1 MTPVQTRVGDRL
13 RPYQAKA
20 KQDIY
25 DAWDQGFVNVL
36 AVLPT
41 GSGKTVLFS
50 DIIHDHKGA
59 SCAIAHRQELVSQI
73 SLALAR
79 DKVRHRIIGPKSVV
93 KLCVNLHMLE
103 LGASYY
109 DPSATCAVAGVD
121 TLVRRADELGDWLSS
136 VTLCVQDECF
146 PAGTL
151 VDGIPIERVQVG
163 DYVTAYNVGSGE
175 FEQRKV
181 ERLFK
186 NKSPDKLIKVV
197 TRSHHVL
204 NCTAGH
210 PFLTKRGW
218 VEAIE
223 LKSND
228 EVLIHDMQYLPE
240 TSKPSTGDNELL
252 SKSGSGLLQRGM
264 FGRLQGETFLGDNEQ
279 NKQEVRVG
287 ANEDKQPYEPRSV
300 PFENEQNIKSNR
312 TRTKGSRGQ
321 WATTDRS
328 REEVNTTI
336 RNRRFQ
342 STNESVNGENRRV
355 DALPSTLQNRLRESV
370 TKNSDRSRRAEPRV
384 AETQGTG
391 REKGPFSYWCGLG
404 SVSVLEYGDI
414 EYPESNSFD
423 GYVYNIE
430 VEGLHNY
437 IAGGVVVHNCHH
449 VLESNKWGTAFKMFP
464 NAKGLG
470 VTATPLRADGKGLG
484 RWVDGRFDTMVEGP
498 GMRDLIYMKFLT
510 EYRVFAPPSD
520 FVRPGADAIGATGDF
535 GHVKLKAA
543 VKKSHIVGDVVT
555 HYSRIAPGKLGVTF
569 TDSVETATEIA
580 AQFNAAGV
588 PAAVVS
594 AKTPDAE
601 RIAVLRRFKNR
612 ELLQLVN
619 VDLFGEGFDLPAI
632 EVVSMARAT
641 ESYAL
646 YVQQFGRALR
656 LLDGK
661 LFAIII
667 DHVGNV
673 ERHGLPD
680 ARREWSLERREKRGK
695 SKVSD
700 AIPVRACPKCTAVYE
715 RIYNACPFCGHIMT
729 PAARSGPEQVDGDLI
744 ELDPAALA
752 AMRGDIEKVDMDQ
765 EAYRLELVKK
775 YVPLVGQLAGVKRHV
790 ATQEAQEA
798 LRGSIAWWAGYQRAE
813 GRSDSE
819 SYRRFYFKFGT
830 DVLTA
835 QTLKAVDAIELA
847 GRVNEHLGGLAS
859 A

>member
-1 MTPVQTRVGDRL
+1 MLPVQTKIATAVNRAVTHL

-20 KQDIY
+20 KEDIY

-41 GSGKTVLFS
+41 GAGKTVLFS
-50 DIIHDHKGA
+50 DIIHDHRGA

-109 DPSATCAVAGVD
+109 DPSSTCAVAGVD
-121 TLVRRADELGDWLSS
+121 TLVRRGDELNGWLES
-136 VTLCVQDECF
+136 VTLCVQDE
-146 PAGTL
+146 A
-151 VDGIPIERVQVG
+151 
-163 DYVTAYNVGSGE
+163 
-175 FEQRKV
+175 
-181 ERLFK
+181 
-186 NKSPDKLIKVV
+186 
-197 TRSHHVL
+197 
-204 NCTAGH
+204 
-210 PFLTKRGW
+210 
-218 VEAIE
+218 
-223 LKSND
+223 
-228 EVLIHDMQYLPE
+228 
-240 TSKPSTGDNELL
+240 
-252 SKSGSGLLQRGM
+252 
-264 FGRLQGETFLGDNEQ
+264 
-279 NKQEVRVG
+279 
-287 ANEDKQPYEPRSV
+287 
-300 PFENEQNIKSNR
+300 
-312 TRTKGSRGQ
+312 
-321 WATTDRS
+321 
-328 REEVNTTI
+328 
-336 RNRRFQ
+336 
-342 STNESVNGENRRV
+342 
-355 DALPSTLQNRLRESV
+355 
-370 TKNSDRSRRAEPRV
+370 
-384 AETQGTG
+384 
-391 REKGPFSYWCGLG
+391 
-404 SVSVLEYGDI
+404 
-414 EYPESNSFD
+414 
-423 GYVYNIE
+423 
-430 VEGLHNY
+430 
-437 IAGGVVVHNCHH
+437 HH

-484 RWVDGRFDTMVEGP
+484 RHVDGLFDTMVEGP
-498 GMRDLIYMKFLT
+498 GMRDLIDMGFLT

-555 HYSRIAPGKLGVTF
+555 HYQRIAPGKLGVTF

-601 RIAVLRRFKNR
+601 RIAILRRFKNR

-661 LFAIII
+661 LFALII

-680 ARREWSLERREKRGK
+680 ARREWTLDRREKRGK
-695 SKVSD
+695 SKASD
-700 AIPVRACPKCTAVYE
+700 AIPVRACPACTAVYE

-729 PAARSGPEQVDGDLI
+729 PAARTGPEQVDGDLI

-752 AMRGDIEKVDMDQ
+752 AMRGEIEKVDMHP
-765 EAYRLELVKK
+765 EAYRHELAKK
-775 YVPLVGQLAGVKRHV
+775 YTPLVGQLAGVKRHV

-798 LRGSIAWWAGYQRAE
+798 LRGSIAWWAGYQRAQ

-830 DVLTA
+830 DVLSA
-835 QTLKAVDAIELA
+835 QTLKASDAIELA
-847 GRVNEHLGGLAS
+847 GRVNEHLGGLANAGGS
-859 A
+859 

>member
-1 MTPVQTRVGDRL
+1 MIPVQTRVAIAVGRATTHL

-25 DAWDQGFVNVL
+25 DAWNQGFVNVL

-79 DKVRHRIIGPKSVV
+79 DKVRHRIIGPKSIV

-103 LGASYY
+103 IGASYY
-109 DPSATCAVAGVD
+109 DPSSTCAVAGVD
-121 TLVRRADELGDWLSS
+121 TLVRRADELTDWLNS
-136 VTLCVQDECF
+136 VTLCVQDE
-146 PAGTL
+146 A
-151 VDGIPIERVQVG
+151 
-163 DYVTAYNVGSGE
+163 
-175 FEQRKV
+175 
-181 ERLFK
+181 
-186 NKSPDKLIKVV
+186 
-197 TRSHHVL
+197 
-204 NCTAGH
+204 
-210 PFLTKRGW
+210 
-218 VEAIE
+218 
-223 LKSND
+223 
-228 EVLIHDMQYLPE
+228 
-240 TSKPSTGDNELL
+240 
-252 SKSGSGLLQRGM
+252 
-264 FGRLQGETFLGDNEQ
+264 
-279 NKQEVRVG
+279 
-287 ANEDKQPYEPRSV
+287 
-300 PFENEQNIKSNR
+300 
-312 TRTKGSRGQ
+312 
-321 WATTDRS
+321 
-328 REEVNTTI
+328 
-336 RNRRFQ
+336 
-342 STNESVNGENRRV
+342 
-355 DALPSTLQNRLRESV
+355 
-370 TKNSDRSRRAEPRV
+370 
-384 AETQGTG
+384 
-391 REKGPFSYWCGLG
+391 
-404 SVSVLEYGDI
+404 
-414 EYPESNSFD
+414 
-423 GYVYNIE
+423 
-430 VEGLHNY
+430 
-437 IAGGVVVHNCHH
+437 HH

-484 RWVDGRFDTMVEGP
+484 RHADGLFDIMVEGP
-498 GMRDLIYMKFLT
+498 GMRDLINMKYLT
-510 EYRVFAPPSD
+510 EYRIFAPESD
-520 FVRPGADAIGATGDF
+520 FVRPGADAIGAMGDF

-555 HYSRIAPGKLGVTF
+555 HYLRIAPGKLGVTF
-569 TDSVETATEIA
+569 TDSVDTATEIA

-632 EVVSMARAT
+632 EIVSMARAT

-680 ARREWSLERREKRGK
+680 AHRVWTLDRRDKRGK
-695 SKVSD
+695 SKASD
-700 AIPVRACPKCTAVYE
+700 AIPTRSCLGKDAMTGIVCASVYE
-715 RIYNACPFCGHIMT
+715 RIYKACPYCGHVPV
-729 PAARSGPEQVDGDLI
+729 PASRSGPEQVDGDLI

-752 AMRGDIEKVDMDQ
+752 AMRGDIDKVDMDQ

-775 YVPLVGQLAGVKRHV
+775 YVPLVGQLANVKRHV

-798 LRGSIAWWAGYQRAE
+798 LRGSIAWWAGYQRAA

-830 DVLTA
+830 DVMTA

-859 A
+859 GN

>member
-1 MTPVQTRVGDRL
+1 MIPVQTRVATAVSRAVTTHL

-25 DAWDQGFVNVL
+25 SAWDQGFVNVL

-41 GSGKTVLFS
+41 GAGKTVLFS
-50 DIIHDHKGA
+50 DIIHDHQGA

-109 DPSATCAVAGVD
+109 DPSSTCAVAGVD
-121 TLVRRADELGDWLSS
+121 TLVRRGDELNGWLES
-136 VTLCVQDECF
+136 VTLCVQDE
-146 PAGTL
+146 A
-151 VDGIPIERVQVG
+151 
-163 DYVTAYNVGSGE
+163 
-175 FEQRKV
+175 
-181 ERLFK
+181 
-186 NKSPDKLIKVV
+186 
-197 TRSHHVL
+197 
-204 NCTAGH
+204 
-210 PFLTKRGW
+210 
-218 VEAIE
+218 
-223 LKSND
+223 
-228 EVLIHDMQYLPE
+228 
-240 TSKPSTGDNELL
+240 
-252 SKSGSGLLQRGM
+252 
-264 FGRLQGETFLGDNEQ
+264 
-279 NKQEVRVG
+279 
-287 ANEDKQPYEPRSV
+287 
-300 PFENEQNIKSNR
+300 
-312 TRTKGSRGQ
+312 
-321 WATTDRS
+321 
-328 REEVNTTI
+328 
-336 RNRRFQ
+336 
-342 STNESVNGENRRV
+342 
-355 DALPSTLQNRLRESV
+355 
-370 TKNSDRSRRAEPRV
+370 
-384 AETQGTG
+384 
-391 REKGPFSYWCGLG
+391 
-404 SVSVLEYGDI
+404 
-414 EYPESNSFD
+414 
-423 GYVYNIE
+423 
-430 VEGLHNY
+430 
-437 IAGGVVVHNCHH
+437 HH

-484 RWVDGRFDTMVEGP
+484 RHVDGLFDTMVEGP
-498 GMRDLIYMKFLT
+498 GMRDLIDMGFLT

-555 HYSRIAPGKLGVTF
+555 HYQRIAPGKLGVTF

-601 RIAVLRRFKNR
+601 RIAILRRFKNR

-661 LFAIII
+661 LFALII

-680 ARREWSLERREKRGK
+680 ARREWSLDRREKRGK
-695 SKVSD
+695 SKASD
-700 AIPVRACPKCTAVYE
+700 AIPVRACPACTAVYE

-752 AMRGDIEKVDMDQ
+752 AMRGEIEKVDMHP
-765 EAYRLELVKK
+765 EAYRHELAKK
-775 YVPLVGQLAGVKRHV
+775 YTPLVGQLAGVKRHV

-798 LRGSIAWWAGYQRAE
+798 LRGSIAWWAGYQRAQ

-830 DVLTA
+830 DVLSA
-835 QTLKAVDAIELA
+835 QTLKASDAIELA
-847 GRVNEHLGGLAS
+847 GRVNEHLGGLANAGGS
-859 A
+859 

>member
-1 MTPVQTRVGDRL
+1 MQL

-20 KQDIY
+20 KEDIY
-25 DAWDQGFVNVL
+25 DAWDQGFVNAL

-41 GSGKTVLFS
+41 GAGKTVLFS
-50 DIIHDHKGA
+50 EIIKEHRGA

-109 DPSATCAVAGVD
+109 DPSSTCAVAGVD
-121 TLVRRADELGDWLSS
+121 TLVRRGDELNGWLES
-136 VTLCVQDECF
+136 VTLCVQDE
-146 PAGTL
+146 A
-151 VDGIPIERVQVG
+151 
-163 DYVTAYNVGSGE
+163 
-175 FEQRKV
+175 
-181 ERLFK
+181 
-186 NKSPDKLIKVV
+186 
-197 TRSHHVL
+197 
-204 NCTAGH
+204 
-210 PFLTKRGW
+210 
-218 VEAIE
+218 
-223 LKSND
+223 
-228 EVLIHDMQYLPE
+228 
-240 TSKPSTGDNELL
+240 
-252 SKSGSGLLQRGM
+252 
-264 FGRLQGETFLGDNEQ
+264 
-279 NKQEVRVG
+279 
-287 ANEDKQPYEPRSV
+287 
-300 PFENEQNIKSNR
+300 
-312 TRTKGSRGQ
+312 
-321 WATTDRS
+321 
-328 REEVNTTI
+328 
-336 RNRRFQ
+336 
-342 STNESVNGENRRV
+342 
-355 DALPSTLQNRLRESV
+355 
-370 TKNSDRSRRAEPRV
+370 
-384 AETQGTG
+384 
-391 REKGPFSYWCGLG
+391 
-404 SVSVLEYGDI
+404 
-414 EYPESNSFD
+414 
-423 GYVYNIE
+423 
-430 VEGLHNY
+430 
-437 IAGGVVVHNCHH
+437 HH

-484 RWVDGRFDTMVEGP
+484 RHVDGLFDTMVEGP
-498 GMRDLIYMKFLT
+498 GMRDLIEMGFLT
-510 EYRVFAPPSD
+510 EYRVFAPTSD
-520 FVRPGADAIGATGDF
+520 FVRPGAEAIGTTGDF
-535 GHVKLKAA
+535 SHVKLKAA

-555 HYSRIAPGKLGVTF
+555 HYQRIAPGKLGVTF

-601 RIAVLRRFKNR
+601 RIAILRRFKNR

-661 LFAIII
+661 LFALII

-680 ARREWSLERREKRGK
+680 ARREWTLDRREKRGK
-695 SKVSD
+695 SKASD
-700 AIPVRACPKCTAVYE
+700 AIPVRACPACTAVYE

-729 PAARSGPEQVDGDLI
+729 PAARGGPEQVDGDLI

-752 AMRGDIEKVDMDQ
+752 AMRGEIEKVGMHP
-765 EAYRLELVKK
+765 EAYRHELAKK
-775 YVPLVGQLAGVKRHV
+775 YTPLVGQLAGVKRHV

-798 LRGSIAWWAGYQRAE
+798 LRVSIAWWAGYQRAQ

-830 DVLTA
+830 DVLSA
-835 QTLKAVDAIELA
+835 QTLKASDAIELA
-847 GRVNEHLGGLAS
+847 GRVNEHLGGLANAGGS
-859 A
+859 

>member
-1 MTPVQTRVGDRL
+1 MLPVQTKIATAVSRAVTHL

-41 GSGKTVLFS
+41 GAGKTVLFS
-50 DIIHDHKGA
+50 DIIHDHRGA

-103 LGASYY
+103 VGASYY
-109 DPSATCAVAGVD
+109 DPSSTCAVAGVD
-121 TLVRRADELGDWLSS
+121 TLVRRGDELNGWLES
-136 VTLCVQDECF
+136 VTLCVQDE
-146 PAGTL
+146 A
-151 VDGIPIERVQVG
+151 
-163 DYVTAYNVGSGE
+163 
-175 FEQRKV
+175 
-181 ERLFK
+181 
-186 NKSPDKLIKVV
+186 
-197 TRSHHVL
+197 
-204 NCTAGH
+204 
-210 PFLTKRGW
+210 
-218 VEAIE
+218 
-223 LKSND
+223 
-228 EVLIHDMQYLPE
+228 
-240 TSKPSTGDNELL
+240 
-252 SKSGSGLLQRGM
+252 
-264 FGRLQGETFLGDNEQ
+264 
-279 NKQEVRVG
+279 
-287 ANEDKQPYEPRSV
+287 
-300 PFENEQNIKSNR
+300 
-312 TRTKGSRGQ
+312 
-321 WATTDRS
+321 
-328 REEVNTTI
+328 
-336 RNRRFQ
+336 
-342 STNESVNGENRRV
+342 
-355 DALPSTLQNRLRESV
+355 
-370 TKNSDRSRRAEPRV
+370 
-384 AETQGTG
+384 
-391 REKGPFSYWCGLG
+391 
-404 SVSVLEYGDI
+404 
-414 EYPESNSFD
+414 
-423 GYVYNIE
+423 
-430 VEGLHNY
+430 
-437 IAGGVVVHNCHH
+437 HH

-484 RWVDGRFDTMVEGP
+484 RHVDGLFDIMVEGP
-498 GMRDLIYMKFLT
+498 GMRGLIDMGFLT

-555 HYSRIAPGKLGVTF
+555 HYQRIAPGKLGVTF

-601 RIAVLRRFKNR
+601 RIAILRRFKNR

-661 LFAIII
+661 LFALII

-680 ARREWSLERREKRGK
+680 ARREWTLDRREKRGK
-695 SKVSD
+695 SKASD

-715 RIYNACPFCGHIMT
+715 RIYNACPFCGHIMA

-752 AMRGDIEKVDMDQ
+752 AMRGEIEKVDMHP
-765 EAYRLELVKK
+765 EAYRHELAKK
-775 YVPLVGQLAGVKRHV
+775 YTPLVCQLAGVKRHV

-798 LRGSIAWWAGYQRAE
+798 LRGSIAWWAGYQRAQ

-835 QTLKAVDAIELA
+835 QTLKASDAIELA
-847 GRVNEHLGGLAS
+847 GLVNEHLGGLANG
-859 A
+859 

>member
-1 MTPVQTRVGDRL
+1 MQL

-20 KQDIY
+20 KEDIY
-25 DAWDQGFVNVL
+25 GAWDQGFVNTL

-41 GSGKTVLFS
+41 GAGKTVLFS
-50 DIIHDHKGA
+50 EIIKEHQGA

-109 DPSATCAVAGVD
+109 DPSSTCAVAGVD
-121 TLVRRADELGDWLSS
+121 TLVRRGDELNGWLES
-136 VTLCVQDECF
+136 VTLCVQDE
-146 PAGTL
+146 A
-151 VDGIPIERVQVG
+151 
-163 DYVTAYNVGSGE
+163 
-175 FEQRKV
+175 
-181 ERLFK
+181 
-186 NKSPDKLIKVV
+186 
-197 TRSHHVL
+197 
-204 NCTAGH
+204 
-210 PFLTKRGW
+210 
-218 VEAIE
+218 
-223 LKSND
+223 
-228 EVLIHDMQYLPE
+228 
-240 TSKPSTGDNELL
+240 
-252 SKSGSGLLQRGM
+252 
-264 FGRLQGETFLGDNEQ
+264 
-279 NKQEVRVG
+279 
-287 ANEDKQPYEPRSV
+287 
-300 PFENEQNIKSNR
+300 
-312 TRTKGSRGQ
+312 
-321 WATTDRS
+321 
-328 REEVNTTI
+328 
-336 RNRRFQ
+336 
-342 STNESVNGENRRV
+342 
-355 DALPSTLQNRLRESV
+355 
-370 TKNSDRSRRAEPRV
+370 
-384 AETQGTG
+384 
-391 REKGPFSYWCGLG
+391 
-404 SVSVLEYGDI
+404 
-414 EYPESNSFD
+414 
-423 GYVYNIE
+423 
-430 VEGLHNY
+430 
-437 IAGGVVVHNCHH
+437 HH
-449 VLESNKWGTAFKMFP
+449 VLEANKWGTAFKMFP

-484 RWVDGRFDTMVEGP
+484 RHVDGLFDTMVEGP
-498 GMRDLIYMKFLT
+498 GMRDLIEMGFLT

-520 FVRPGADAIGATGDF
+520 FVRPGAEAIGTTGDF
-535 GHVKLKAA
+535 SHVKLKAA

-555 HYSRIAPGKLGVTF
+555 HYQRIAPGKLGVTF

-601 RIAVLRRFKNR
+601 RIAILRRFKNR

-661 LFAIII
+661 LFALII

-680 ARREWSLERREKRGK
+680 ARREWTLDRREKRGK
-695 SKVSD
+695 SKASD
-700 AIPVRACPKCTAVYE
+700 AIPVRACPACTAVYE

-729 PAARSGPEQVDGDLI
+729 PAARTGPEQVDGDLI

-752 AMRGDIEKVDMDQ
+752 AMRGEIEKVDMHP
-765 EAYRLELVKK
+765 EAYRHELAKK
-775 YVPLVGQLAGVKRHV
+775 YTPLVGQLAGVKRHV

-798 LRGSIAWWAGYQRAE
+798 LRGSIAWWAGYQRAQ

-835 QTLKAVDAIELA
+835 QTLKAADAIELA
-847 GRVNEHLGGLAS
+847 GRVNEHLGGLANAGGS
-859 A
+859 

>member
-1 MTPVQTRVGDRL
+1 MIPVQTRVATAVSRAVTTHL

-25 DAWDQGFVNVL
+25 DAWEQGFVNVL

-41 GSGKTVLFS
+41 GAGKTVLFS
-50 DIIHDHKGA
+50 DIIHDHIGA

-109 DPSATCAVAGVD
+109 DPSSTCAVAGVD
-121 TLVRRADELGDWLSS
+121 TLVRRGGELNGWLES
-136 VTLCVQDECF
+136 VTLCVQDE
-146 PAGTL
+146 
-151 VDGIPIERVQVG
+151 
-163 DYVTAYNVGSGE
+163 
-175 FEQRKV
+175 
-181 ERLFK
+181 
-186 NKSPDKLIKVV
+186 
-197 TRSHHVL
+197 SHHVL
-204 NCTAGH
+204 AG
-210 PFLTKRGW
+210 
-218 VEAIE
+218 
-223 LKSND
+223 
-228 EVLIHDMQYLPE
+228 
-240 TSKPSTGDNELL
+240 
-252 SKSGSGLLQRGM
+252 
-264 FGRLQGETFLGDNEQ
+264 
-279 NKQEVRVG
+279 
-287 ANEDKQPYEPRSV
+287 
-300 PFENEQNIKSNR
+300 
-312 TRTKGSRGQ
+312 
-321 WATTDRS
+321 
-328 REEVNTTI
+328 
-336 RNRRFQ
+336 
-342 STNESVNGENRRV
+342 
-355 DALPSTLQNRLRESV
+355 
-370 TKNSDRSRRAEPRV
+370 
-384 AETQGTG
+384 
-391 REKGPFSYWCGLG
+391 
-404 SVSVLEYGDI
+404 
-414 EYPESNSFD
+414 
-423 GYVYNIE
+423 
-430 VEGLHNY
+430 
-437 IAGGVVVHNCHH
+437 
-449 VLESNKWGTAFKMFP
+449 NKWGTAFKMFP

-484 RWVDGRFDTMVEGP
+484 RHVDGLFDTMVEGP
-498 GMRDLIYMKFLT
+498 GMRDLIDMKFLT

-543 VKKSHIVGDVVT
+543 VKKSQIVGDVVT
-555 HYSRIAPGKLGVTF
+555 HYLRIAPGKLGVTF

-580 AQFNAAGV
+580 AQFNASGV

-601 RIAVLRRFKNR
+601 RIAILRRFKNR

-656 LLDGK
+656 LLNGK

-680 ARREWSLERREKRGK
+680 APREWSLERREKRGT
-695 SKVSD
+695 SKASD
-700 AIPVRACPKCTAVYE
+700 AIPVRACLGRDAITGLVCASVYE
-715 RIYNACPFCGHIMT
+715 RVYNACPFCGHIPT

-752 AMRGDIEKVDMDQ
+752 AMRGEVEKVDVSLEDFRAALKDKEVYRAELAAKHVPPIGQMAHVKRFVVKQ
-765 EAYRLELVKK
+765 EAEIVE
-775 YVPLVGQLAGVKRHV
+775 HTT
-790 ATQEAQEA
+790 TQEAQEA
-798 LRGSIAWWAGYQRAE
+798 LRGSIAWWAGYQRAA

-835 QTLKAVDAIELA
+835 QTLKSASAIELA

-859 A
+859 G

>member
-1 MTPVQTRVGDRL
+1 MQL

-20 KQDIY
+20 KEDIY
-25 DAWDQGFVNVL
+25 GAWDQGFVNTL

-41 GSGKTVLFS
+41 GAGKTVLFS
-50 DIIHDHKGA
+50 EIIKEHQGA

-103 LGASYY
+103 LCASYY
-109 DPSATCAVAGVD
+109 DPSSTCAVAGVD
-121 TLVRRADELGDWLSS
+121 TLVRRGDELNGWLES
-136 VTLCVQDECF
+136 VTLCVQDE
-146 PAGTL
+146 A
-151 VDGIPIERVQVG
+151 
-163 DYVTAYNVGSGE
+163 
-175 FEQRKV
+175 
-181 ERLFK
+181 
-186 NKSPDKLIKVV
+186 
-197 TRSHHVL
+197 
-204 NCTAGH
+204 
-210 PFLTKRGW
+210 
-218 VEAIE
+218 
-223 LKSND
+223 
-228 EVLIHDMQYLPE
+228 
-240 TSKPSTGDNELL
+240 
-252 SKSGSGLLQRGM
+252 
-264 FGRLQGETFLGDNEQ
+264 
-279 NKQEVRVG
+279 
-287 ANEDKQPYEPRSV
+287 
-300 PFENEQNIKSNR
+300 
-312 TRTKGSRGQ
+312 
-321 WATTDRS
+321 
-328 REEVNTTI
+328 
-336 RNRRFQ
+336 
-342 STNESVNGENRRV
+342 
-355 DALPSTLQNRLRESV
+355 
-370 TKNSDRSRRAEPRV
+370 
-384 AETQGTG
+384 
-391 REKGPFSYWCGLG
+391 
-404 SVSVLEYGDI
+404 
-414 EYPESNSFD
+414 
-423 GYVYNIE
+423 
-430 VEGLHNY
+430 
-437 IAGGVVVHNCHH
+437 HH

-484 RWVDGRFDTMVEGP
+484 RHVDGLFDTMVEGP
-498 GMRDLIYMKFLT
+498 GMRDLIEMGFLT

-520 FVRPGADAIGATGDF
+520 FVRPGAEAIGTTGDF
-535 GHVKLKAA
+535 SHVKLKAA

-555 HYSRIAPGKLGVTF
+555 HYQRIAPGKLGVTF

-601 RIAVLRRFKNR
+601 RIAILRRFKNR

-661 LFAIII
+661 LFALII

-680 ARREWSLERREKRGK
+680 ARREWTLDRREKRGK
-695 SKVSD
+695 SKASD
-700 AIPVRACPKCTAVYE
+700 AIPVRACPACTAVYE

-752 AMRGDIEKVDMDQ
+752 AMRGEIEKVDMDP
-765 EAYRLELVKK
+765 EAYRHELAKK
-775 YVPLVGQLAGVKRHV
+775 YTPLVGQLAGVKRHV

-798 LRGSIAWWAGYQRAE
+798 LRGSIAWWAGYQRAQ

-835 QTLKAVDAIELA
+835 QTLKAADAIELA

>member
-1 MTPVQTRVGDRL
+1 MQL

-20 KQDIY
+20 KEDIY
-25 DAWDQGFVNVL
+25 GAWDQGFVNAL

-41 GSGKTVLFS
+41 GAGKTVLFS
-50 DIIHDHKGA
+50 EIIKEHQGA

-103 LGASYY
+103 VGASYY
-109 DPSATCAVAGVD
+109 DPSSTCAVAGVD
-121 TLVRRADELGDWLSS
+121 TLVRRGDELNGWLES
-136 VTLCVQDECF
+136 VTLCVQDE
-146 PAGTL
+146 A
-151 VDGIPIERVQVG
+151 
-163 DYVTAYNVGSGE
+163 
-175 FEQRKV
+175 
-181 ERLFK
+181 
-186 NKSPDKLIKVV
+186 
-197 TRSHHVL
+197 
-204 NCTAGH
+204 
-210 PFLTKRGW
+210 
-218 VEAIE
+218 
-223 LKSND
+223 
-228 EVLIHDMQYLPE
+228 
-240 TSKPSTGDNELL
+240 
-252 SKSGSGLLQRGM
+252 
-264 FGRLQGETFLGDNEQ
+264 
-279 NKQEVRVG
+279 
-287 ANEDKQPYEPRSV
+287 
-300 PFENEQNIKSNR
+300 
-312 TRTKGSRGQ
+312 
-321 WATTDRS
+321 
-328 REEVNTTI
+328 
-336 RNRRFQ
+336 
-342 STNESVNGENRRV
+342 
-355 DALPSTLQNRLRESV
+355 
-370 TKNSDRSRRAEPRV
+370 
-384 AETQGTG
+384 
-391 REKGPFSYWCGLG
+391 
-404 SVSVLEYGDI
+404 
-414 EYPESNSFD
+414 
-423 GYVYNIE
+423 
-430 VEGLHNY
+430 
-437 IAGGVVVHNCHH
+437 HH

-484 RWVDGRFDTMVEGP
+484 RHVDGLFDTMVEGP
-498 GMRDLIYMKFLT
+498 GMRDLIEMGFLT

-520 FVRPGADAIGATGDF
+520 FVRPGAEAIGTTGDF
-535 GHVKLKAA
+535 SHVKLKAA

-555 HYSRIAPGKLGVTF
+555 HYQRIAPGKLGVTF

-601 RIAVLRRFKNR
+601 RIAILRRFKNR

-661 LFAIII
+661 LFALII

-680 ARREWSLERREKRGK
+680 ARREWTLDRREKRGK
-695 SKVSD
+695 SKASD
-700 AIPVRACPKCTAVYE
+700 AIPVRACPACTAVYE

-752 AMRGDIEKVDMDQ
+752 AMRGEIEKVDMHP
-765 EAYRLELVKK
+765 EAYRHELAKK
-775 YVPLVGQLAGVKRHV
+775 YTPLVGQLAGVKRHV

-798 LRGSIAWWAGYQRAE
+798 LRGSIAWWAGYQRAQ

-835 QTLKAVDAIELA
+835 QALKASDAIELA
-847 GRVNEHLGGLAS
+847 GLVNEHLGGLAS

>member
-1 MTPVQTRVGDRL
+1 MQL

-20 KQDIY
+20 KEDIY
-25 DAWDQGFVNVL
+25 GAWDQGFVNAL

-41 GSGKTVLFS
+41 GAGKTVLFS
-50 DIIHDHKGA
+50 EIIKEHQGA

-109 DPSATCAVAGVD
+109 DPSSTCAVAGVD
-121 TLVRRADELGDWLSS
+121 TLVRRGDELNGWLES
-136 VTLCVQDECF
+136 VTLCVQDE
-146 PAGTL
+146 A
-151 VDGIPIERVQVG
+151 
-163 DYVTAYNVGSGE
+163 
-175 FEQRKV
+175 
-181 ERLFK
+181 
-186 NKSPDKLIKVV
+186 
-197 TRSHHVL
+197 
-204 NCTAGH
+204 
-210 PFLTKRGW
+210 
-218 VEAIE
+218 
-223 LKSND
+223 
-228 EVLIHDMQYLPE
+228 
-240 TSKPSTGDNELL
+240 
-252 SKSGSGLLQRGM
+252 
-264 FGRLQGETFLGDNEQ
+264 
-279 NKQEVRVG
+279 
-287 ANEDKQPYEPRSV
+287 
-300 PFENEQNIKSNR
+300 
-312 TRTKGSRGQ
+312 
-321 WATTDRS
+321 
-328 REEVNTTI
+328 
-336 RNRRFQ
+336 
-342 STNESVNGENRRV
+342 
-355 DALPSTLQNRLRESV
+355 
-370 TKNSDRSRRAEPRV
+370 
-384 AETQGTG
+384 
-391 REKGPFSYWCGLG
+391 
-404 SVSVLEYGDI
+404 
-414 EYPESNSFD
+414 
-423 GYVYNIE
+423 
-430 VEGLHNY
+430 
-437 IAGGVVVHNCHH
+437 HH

-484 RWVDGRFDTMVEGP
+484 RHVDGLFDTMVEGP
-498 GMRDLIYMKFLT
+498 GMRDLIEMGFLT

-520 FVRPGADAIGATGDF
+520 FVRPGAEAIGTTGDF
-535 GHVKLKAA
+535 SHVKLKAA

-555 HYSRIAPGKLGVTF
+555 HYQRIAPGKLGVTF

-601 RIAVLRRFKNR
+601 RIAILRRFKNR

-661 LFAIII
+661 LFALII

-680 ARREWSLERREKRGK
+680 ARREWTLDRREKRGK
-695 SKVSD
+695 SKASD
-700 AIPVRACPKCTAVYE
+700 AIPVRACPACTAVYE

-729 PAARSGPEQVDGDLI
+729 PAARTGPEQVDGDLI

-752 AMRGDIEKVDMDQ
+752 AMRGEIEKVDMHP
-765 EAYRLELVKK
+765 EAYRHELAKK
-775 YVPLVGQLAGVKRHV
+775 YTPLVGQLAGVKRHV

-798 LRGSIAWWAGYQRAE
+798 LRGSIAWWAGYQRAQ

-835 QTLKAVDAIELA
+835 QTLKAADAIELA
-847 GRVNEHLGGLAS
+847 GRVNEHLGGLANGN
-859 A
+859 

>member
-1 MTPVQTRVGDRL
+1 MLPVQTKIATAVSRAVTHL

-25 DAWDQGFVNVL
+25 NAWDQGFVNVL

-41 GSGKTVLFS
+41 GAGKTVLFS
-50 DIIHDHKGA
+50 DIIHDHRGA

-103 LGASYY
+103 VGASYY
-109 DPSATCAVAGVD
+109 DPSSTCAVAGVD
-121 TLVRRADELGDWLSS
+121 TLVRRGDELNGWLES
-136 VTLCVQDECF
+136 VTLCVQDE
-146 PAGTL
+146 A
-151 VDGIPIERVQVG
+151 
-163 DYVTAYNVGSGE
+163 
-175 FEQRKV
+175 
-181 ERLFK
+181 
-186 NKSPDKLIKVV
+186 
-197 TRSHHVL
+197 
-204 NCTAGH
+204 
-210 PFLTKRGW
+210 
-218 VEAIE
+218 
-223 LKSND
+223 
-228 EVLIHDMQYLPE
+228 
-240 TSKPSTGDNELL
+240 
-252 SKSGSGLLQRGM
+252 
-264 FGRLQGETFLGDNEQ
+264 
-279 NKQEVRVG
+279 
-287 ANEDKQPYEPRSV
+287 
-300 PFENEQNIKSNR
+300 
-312 TRTKGSRGQ
+312 
-321 WATTDRS
+321 
-328 REEVNTTI
+328 
-336 RNRRFQ
+336 
-342 STNESVNGENRRV
+342 
-355 DALPSTLQNRLRESV
+355 
-370 TKNSDRSRRAEPRV
+370 
-384 AETQGTG
+384 
-391 REKGPFSYWCGLG
+391 
-404 SVSVLEYGDI
+404 
-414 EYPESNSFD
+414 
-423 GYVYNIE
+423 
-430 VEGLHNY
+430 
-437 IAGGVVVHNCHH
+437 HH

-484 RWVDGRFDTMVEGP
+484 RHVDGLFDTMVEGP
-498 GMRDLIYMKFLT
+498 GMRDLIEMGFLT

-520 FVRPGADAIGATGDF
+520 FVRPGAEAIGATGDF
-535 GHVKLKAA
+535 SHVKLKAA

-555 HYSRIAPGKLGVTF
+555 HYQRIAPGKLGVTF

-601 RIAVLRRFKNR
+601 RIAILRRFKNR

-661 LFAIII
+661 LFALII

-680 ARREWSLERREKRGK
+680 ARREWTLDRREKRGK
-695 SKVSD
+695 SKASD
-700 AIPVRACPKCTAVYE
+700 AIPVRACPACTAVYE
-715 RIYNACPFCGHIMT
+715 RIYNACPFCGHVMT

-752 AMRGDIEKVDMDQ
+752 AMRGEIEKVDMHP
-765 EAYRLELVKK
+765 EAYRHELAKK
-775 YVPLVGQLAGVKRHV
+775 YTPLVGQLAGVKRHV

-798 LRGSIAWWAGYQRAE
+798 LRGSIAWWAGYQRAQ

-830 DVLTA
+830 DVLSA
-835 QTLKAVDAIELA
+835 QTLKASDAIELA
-847 GRVNEHLGGLAS
+847 GRVNEHLGGLANG
-859 A
+859 

>member
-1 MTPVQTRVGDRL
+1 MQL

-20 KQDIY
+20 KEDIY
-25 DAWDQGFVNVL
+25 GAWDQGFVNTL

-41 GSGKTVLFS
+41 GAGKTVLFS
-50 DIIHDHKGA
+50 EIIKEHQGA

-109 DPSATCAVAGVD
+109 DPSSTCAVAGVD
-121 TLVRRADELGDWLSS
+121 TLVRRGDELNGWLES
-136 VTLCVQDECF
+136 VTLCVQDE
-146 PAGTL
+146 A
-151 VDGIPIERVQVG
+151 
-163 DYVTAYNVGSGE
+163 
-175 FEQRKV
+175 
-181 ERLFK
+181 
-186 NKSPDKLIKVV
+186 
-197 TRSHHVL
+197 
-204 NCTAGH
+204 
-210 PFLTKRGW
+210 
-218 VEAIE
+218 
-223 LKSND
+223 
-228 EVLIHDMQYLPE
+228 
-240 TSKPSTGDNELL
+240 
-252 SKSGSGLLQRGM
+252 
-264 FGRLQGETFLGDNEQ
+264 
-279 NKQEVRVG
+279 
-287 ANEDKQPYEPRSV
+287 
-300 PFENEQNIKSNR
+300 
-312 TRTKGSRGQ
+312 
-321 WATTDRS
+321 
-328 REEVNTTI
+328 
-336 RNRRFQ
+336 
-342 STNESVNGENRRV
+342 
-355 DALPSTLQNRLRESV
+355 
-370 TKNSDRSRRAEPRV
+370 
-384 AETQGTG
+384 
-391 REKGPFSYWCGLG
+391 
-404 SVSVLEYGDI
+404 
-414 EYPESNSFD
+414 
-423 GYVYNIE
+423 
-430 VEGLHNY
+430 
-437 IAGGVVVHNCHH
+437 HH

-484 RWVDGRFDTMVEGP
+484 RHVDGLFDTMVEGP
-498 GMRDLIYMKFLT
+498 GMRDLIEMGFLT

-520 FVRPGADAIGATGDF
+520 FVRPGAEAIGTTGDF
-535 GHVKLKAA
+535 SHVKLKAA

-555 HYSRIAPGKLGVTF
+555 HYQRIAPGKLGVTF

-601 RIAVLRRFKNR
+601 RIAILRRFKNR

-661 LFAIII
+661 LFALII

-680 ARREWSLERREKRGK
+680 ARREWSLDRREKRGK
-695 SKVSD
+695 SKASD
-700 AIPVRACPKCTAVYE
+700 AIPVRACPACTAVYE

-752 AMRGDIEKVDMDQ
+752 AMRGEIEKVDMHP
-765 EAYRLELVKK
+765 EAYRHELAKK
-775 YVPLVGQLAGVKRHV
+775 YTPLVGQLAGVKRHV

-798 LRGSIAWWAGYQRAE
+798 LRGSIAWWAGYQRAQ

-835 QTLKAVDAIELA
+835 QTLKAADAIELA
-847 GRVNEHLGGLAS
+847 GRVNEHLGGLANAGGS
-859 A
+859 

>member
-1 MTPVQTRVGDRL
+1 MQL

-20 KQDIY
+20 KEDIY
-25 DAWDQGFVNVL
+25 VAWGQGFVNAL

-41 GSGKTVLFS
+41 GAGKTVLFS
-50 DIIHDHKGA
+50 EIIKEHQGA

-103 LGASYY
+103 VGASYY
-109 DPSATCAVAGVD
+109 DPSSTCAVAGVD
-121 TLVRRADELGDWLSS
+121 TLVRRGDELNGWLDS
-136 VTLCVQDECF
+136 VTLCVQDE
-146 PAGTL
+146 A
-151 VDGIPIERVQVG
+151 
-163 DYVTAYNVGSGE
+163 
-175 FEQRKV
+175 
-181 ERLFK
+181 
-186 NKSPDKLIKVV
+186 
-197 TRSHHVL
+197 
-204 NCTAGH
+204 
-210 PFLTKRGW
+210 
-218 VEAIE
+218 
-223 LKSND
+223 
-228 EVLIHDMQYLPE
+228 
-240 TSKPSTGDNELL
+240 
-252 SKSGSGLLQRGM
+252 
-264 FGRLQGETFLGDNEQ
+264 
-279 NKQEVRVG
+279 
-287 ANEDKQPYEPRSV
+287 
-300 PFENEQNIKSNR
+300 
-312 TRTKGSRGQ
+312 
-321 WATTDRS
+321 
-328 REEVNTTI
+328 
-336 RNRRFQ
+336 
-342 STNESVNGENRRV
+342 
-355 DALPSTLQNRLRESV
+355 
-370 TKNSDRSRRAEPRV
+370 
-384 AETQGTG
+384 
-391 REKGPFSYWCGLG
+391 
-404 SVSVLEYGDI
+404 
-414 EYPESNSFD
+414 
-423 GYVYNIE
+423 
-430 VEGLHNY
+430 
-437 IAGGVVVHNCHH
+437 HH

-484 RWVDGRFDTMVEGP
+484 RHVDGLFDTMVIGP
-498 GMRDLIYMKFLT
+498 GMRDLIEMGFLT

-520 FVRPGADAIGATGDF
+520 FVRPGAEAIGTTGDF
-535 GHVKLKAA
+535 SHVKLKAA

-555 HYSRIAPGKLGVTF
+555 HYQRIAPGKLGVTF

-580 AQFNAAGV
+580 AQFNTAGV

-601 RIAVLRRFKNR
+601 RIAILRRFKNR

-661 LFAIII
+661 LFALII

-680 ARREWSLERREKRGK
+680 ARRDWTLDRREKRGK
-695 SKVSD
+695 SKASD
-700 AIPVRACPKCTAVYE
+700 AIPVRACPACTAVYE

-752 AMRGDIEKVDMDQ
+752 AMRGEIEKVDMHP
-765 EAYRLELVKK
+765 EAYRHELAKK
-775 YVPLVGQLAGVKRHV
+775 YTPLAGQLAGVKRHV

-798 LRGSIAWWAGYQRAE
+798 LRGSIAWWAGYQRAR

-835 QTLKAVDAIELA
+835 QTLKAADAIELA
-847 GRVNEHLGGLAS
+847 GRVNEHLGGLANAGGS
-859 A
+859 